1 MGGFERMFC
10 ACALVVLGGAFAPAA
25 LADSGKGQ
33 EPKTPAPAAERQARA
48 RAVVP
53 LSRLHHVAQREI
65 ALGLL
70 AQVAAVRPDT
80 MRFATDLETD
90 FRVLDRHIIAI
101 AEALGIE
108 DGRLR
113 QAYAVDNTAVLNGQE
128 EDLDRLSMVRGA
140 DFDRQFWVT
149 VARDQRAASALLAAS
164 SGTVSSLDPLI
175 AETVRLLD
183 RSIRRATAAQAD
195 SNAAP
200 TR

>member
-1 MGGFERMFC
+1 MGGFDRMFC
-10 ACALVVLGGAFAPAA
+10 GCAAFVLSGVLTPLAVAEPAKPQTA
-25 LADSGKGQ
+25 
-33 EPKTPAPAAERQARA
+33 PAPAARQAQA

-53 LSRLHHVAQREI
+53 LSLLHHVAQREI

-70 AQVAAVRPDT
+70 AQVAASRPET
-80 MRFATDLETD
+80 LRFASDLETD

-108 DGRLR
+108 DARLR
-113 QAYAVDNTAVLNGQE
+113 QAYAAGNAAAVDEQE
-128 EDLDRLSMVRGA
+128 EELRRLSMVVGA
-140 DFDRQFWVT
+140 GFDRQFWVT

-164 SGTVSSLDPLI
+164 SGTVFSLDPLI